1 MGFVQFFAD
10 IECKVIRIMRSATA
24 RLSLL
29 MAMTA
34 VVCLG
39 QFLPSDAGNY
49 AARVVTLTGQVSVL
63 KDLQPWALSPGD
75 SVQVTQR
82 IETGA
87 DGHVVLQVSDGS
99 TIEVYPNSKFVF
111 RKNPGNWRDLI
122 DLYLGRIRVHI
133 EHLGA
138 TPNPNRVV
146 TPVAVISVRG
156 TTFDVTVNDDDE
168 ATTVEVE
175 DGSVEV
181 RHNLL
186 GGNSAIV
193 NSGEVFR
200 VYRNEPIAQRMDR
213 GNAARQVVRI
223 VVNVIAI
230 VGRSSGPGSIKLPG
244 GGSGS
249 GPVGD
254 TGPATPPP
262 PPSLP
267 PPPPPAGLP
276 FLR

>member
-1 MGFVQFFAD
+1 M
-10 IECKVIRIMRSATA
+10 IRVMRSTTA
-24 RLSLL
+24 SLSLL
-29 MAMTA
+29 MAMSA

-39 QFLPSDAGNY
+39 QFLPSDSSNY

-63 KDLQPWALSPGD
+63 KDLQPWAVSASD
-75 SVQVTQR
+75 SIQVTQV
-82 IETGA
+82 IVTGA
-87 DGHVVLQVSDGS
+87 DGHALLQVSDGS

-122 DLYLGRIRVHI
+122 DLYLGRVRVHI
-133 EHLGA
+133 EHLG
-138 TPNPNRVV
+138 TVPNPNRVI

-175 DGSVEV
+175 EGTVEV

-186 GGNSAIV
+186 GGNAAIV
-193 NSGEVFR
+193 NGGEVFR
-200 VYRNEPIAQRMDR
+200 VYRDEPIAQRMDK
-213 GNAARQVVRI
+213 GNAARQALRI

-230 VGRSSGPGSIKLPG
+230 VGRSSGPGKISLPG
-244 GGSGS
+244 GGN

-254 TGPATPPP
+254 TGGTPPP
-262 PPSLP
+262 TAPP
-267 PPPPPAGLP
+267 PPPPPALP
-276 FLR
+276 

>member
-1 MGFVQFFAD
+1 MGFVQVLP
-10 IECKVIRIMRSATA
+10 ILGKVMRILRSATA

-29 MAMTA
+29 LATTS

-63 KDLQPWALSPGD
+63 KDLQPWALSAGD
-75 SVQVTQR
+75 SVQVTQM
-82 IETGA
+82 IVTGP
-87 DGHVVLQVSDGS
+87 DGHAVLQVSDGS
-99 TIEVYPNSKFVF
+99 TIEVYPNARFVF

-122 DLYLGRIRVHI
+122 DVFLGKVRVHI

-138 TPNPNRVV
+138 SPNPNRVL

-168 ATTVEVE
+168 TTTVEVE
-175 DGSVEV
+175 DGQVEV

-186 GGNSAIV
+186 GGNSAIL

-200 VYRNEPIAQRMDR
+200 VYRNEPIAQRMDK
-213 GNAARQVVRI
+213 GNAARQALRI

-230 VGRSSGPGSIKLPG
+230 VGRSSGPGTIKLPG
-244 GGSGS
+244 GGNG

-254 TGPATPPP
+254 TGPTPPPPAPPVPPPP
-262 PPSLP
+262 PPSRLP
-267 PPPPPAGLP
+267 LLP
-276 FLR
+276 

>member
-1 MGFVQFFAD
+1 M
-10 IECKVIRIMRSATA
+10 RIMRSATA

-29 MAMTA
+29 LAMTS

-63 KDLQPWALSPGD
+63 KDLQPWALSAGD
-75 SVQVTQR
+75 SVQVTQM
-82 IETGA
+82 IVTGP
-87 DGHVVLQVSDGS
+87 DGHAVLQVSDGS
-99 TIEVYPNSKFVF
+99 TIEVYPNSRFVF
-111 RKNPGNWRDLI
+111 RKNPGNWRDLL
-122 DLYLGRIRVHI
+122 DVFLGRVRVHI

-138 TPNPNRVV
+138 TPNPNRVL

-181 RHNLL
+181 RHALL
-186 GGNSAIV
+186 GGNSAIL
-193 NSGEVFR
+193 NTGDVFR
-200 VYRNEPIAQRMDR
+200 VYRTEPIAQRMDK
-213 GNAARQVVRI
+213 GNATRQALRI
-223 VVNVIAI
+223 IVNVIAI
-230 VGRSSGPGSIKLPG
+230 VGRSSGPGSNRLPCG
-244 GGSGS
+244 GS

-254 TGPATPPP
+254 TGPSA
-262 PPSLP
+262 PPS
-267 PPPPPAGLP
+267 
-276 FLR
+276 

>member
-1 MGFVQFFAD
+1 
-10 IECKVIRIMRSATA
+10 
-24 RLSLL
+24 
-29 MAMTA
+29 
-34 VVCLG
+34 VCLG

-63 KDLQPWALSPGD
+63 KDLQPWALSAGD
-75 SVQVTQR
+75 SVQVTQM
-82 IETGA
+82 IVTGP
-87 DGHVVLQVSDGS
+87 DGHAVLQVSDGS
-99 TIEVYPNSKFVF
+99 TIEVYPNARFVF

-122 DLYLGRIRVHI
+122 DVFLGKVRVHI

-138 TPNPNRVV
+138 SPNPNRVL

-175 DGSVEV
+175 DGQVEV

-186 GGNSAIV
+186 GGNTAIL

-200 VYRNEPIAQRMDR
+200 VYRNEPIAQRMDK
-213 GNAARQVVRI
+213 GNAARQALRI

-244 GGSGS
+244 GGNT

-254 TGPATPPP
+254 TGPTPPPP

-276 FLR
+276 FVR

>member
-1 MGFVQFFAD
+1 
-10 IECKVIRIMRSATA
+10 
-24 RLSLL
+24 

-63 KDLQPWALSPGD
+63 KDLQPWALSVGD
-75 SVQVTQR
+75 SVQVTQM
-82 IETGA
+82 IVTGP
-87 DGHVVLQVSDGS
+87 DGHALLQVSDGS
-99 TIEVYPNSKFVF
+99 TIEVYPNARFVF

-122 DLYLGRIRVHI
+122 DVFLGRVRVHI

-138 TPNPNRVV
+138 TPNPNRVL

-175 DGSVEV
+175 DGTVEV
-181 RHNLL
+181 RHALL
-186 GGNSAIV
+186 SGNPAIL
-193 NSGEVFR
+193 NTGDVFR
-200 VYRNEPIAQRMDR
+200 VYRNEPIAQHMDK
-213 GNAARQVVRI
+213 GNAARQALRI

-230 VGRSSGPGSIKLPG
+230 VGRSSGPGKITLPG
-244 GGSGS
+244 SGGGGGG

-254 TGPATPPP
+254 TGGKTPP
-262 PPSLP
+262 SAP
-267 PPPPPAGLP
+267 PPPPPPPPTGLP
-276 FLR
+276 SLP